1 VIAALARANVENSET
16 AVGEVIARAS
26 DLDSALR
33 SASWPV
39 LEAMRNLADEREPAA
54 REILRRLGEALA
66 ADEHA
71 VPLSSALTEL
81 GSKAVALLTDTRPPS
96 PPPKSP
102 EPDPRSPSIVDQG
115 RERDLTVADAE
126 AALRRLAGRVT
137 EDPRL
142 RLRVDLTWR
151 LIRDDV

>member
-1 VIAALARANVENSET
+1 MSRILKLPSARSS
-16 AVGEVIARAS
+16 RAS

-54 REILRRLGEALA
+54 REILRRLREALA

-71 VPLSSALTEL
+71 VPLSSTLTEL
-81 GSKAVALLTDTRPPS
+81 GSKAVALLTENRPPP
-96 PPPKSP
+96 PPPKPP
-102 EPDPRSPSIVDQG
+102 EPNPISSASIVDQG

-126 AALRRLAGRVT
+126 AAFRRLAGRAA

-151 LIRDDV
+151 LIRDGA